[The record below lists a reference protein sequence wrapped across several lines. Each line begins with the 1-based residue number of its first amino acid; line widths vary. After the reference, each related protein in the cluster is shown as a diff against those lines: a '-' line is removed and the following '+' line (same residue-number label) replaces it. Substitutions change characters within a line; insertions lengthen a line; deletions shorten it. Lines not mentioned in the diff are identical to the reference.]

1 LQKREEHLKQLKT
14 KAEVESSK
22 VSEIVSEIAF
32 IAQLSAGNSKLEQ
45 KQKSEDV
52 EARRQVRADYCTLF
66 VRFRFR
72 LRLIR
77 LSVKVF

>member
-1 LQKREEHLKQLKT
+1 MKQLKT

-45 KQKSEDV
+45 KQKSDDV
-52 EARRQVRADYCTLF
+52 EARRQVRADFITF
-66 VRFRFR
+66 TFAF
-72 LRLIR
+72 
-77 LSVKVF
+77 LSI